1 MDLGPLEELLEYLAD
16 HGAGVTIMPVRKG
29 TPMGGFGTED
39 FYAFDGW
46 EVGYVTPGGG
56 GELAVGETVAEA
68 VAAALE
74 AEKAEGG

>member
-1 MDLGPLEELLEYLAD
+1 MEVGRLDELIERLAD
-16 HGAGVTIMPVRKG
+16 EGRGVAVMPVRKG

-46 EVGYVTPGGG
+46 EVDYLTPGGG

-68 VAAALE
+68 VDAALE
-74 AEKAEGG
+74 AIKADPD